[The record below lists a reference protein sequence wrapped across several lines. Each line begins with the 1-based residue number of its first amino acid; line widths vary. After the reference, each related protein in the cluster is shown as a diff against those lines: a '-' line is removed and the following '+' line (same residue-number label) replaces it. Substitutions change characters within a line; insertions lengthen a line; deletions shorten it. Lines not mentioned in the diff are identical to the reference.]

1 MFKLSMKRVVHYLL
15 LAAVLVG
22 LLMWCAYL
30 TGYDEMLADVAA
42 FPPWCEEWL
51 DDSTRL
57 WRVKCPFN
65 WWVFALFAL
74 ITAAMVVPFVLR
86 MWRSRSLRPAGAVTV
101 TGAKMWSNRKNARR
115 TFP

>member
-1 MFKLSMKRVVHYLL
+1 MLKKATHYLL

-22 LLMWCAYL
+22 LPMGCAYL
-30 TGYDEMLADVAA
+30 ARYDEMLADVAA
-42 FPPWCEEWL
+42 FPPRCEEWL
-51 DDSTRL
+51 DDPTRL

-86 MWRSRSLRPAGAVTV
+86 MWRSRSLRPAGAVT
-101 TGAKMWSNRKNARR
+101 A
-115 TFP
+115 FPFSP